1 MSRGVGA
8 LESVQNVLPEWMA
21 LVAALLTQLGDVWF
35 LTLVLAAL
43 YWFDATRREEIATI
57 AGAWLAG
64 MGLYLGL
71 KELFAF
77 PRPDTPLAEPDVYP
91 SFVQPVYEATALAT
105 GYGFPSGHAV
115 GTTIVYFGLAAVL
128 AVGTRRQRVAGAAAI
143 VGTVCFTRVALG
155 VHYLVDVVAGVAVG
169 FCLLLVVRALAS
181 RRPDDPAT
189 GVFGLAVVCAVFF
202 VAMSSV
208 AVDSILVLAASL
220 GALVGW
226 QTFDL
231 GR

>member
-8 LESVQNVLPEWMA
+8 LESIQDVLPEWVA

-43 YWFDATRREEIATI
+43 YWFDAPRREAIATV

-77 PRPDTPLAEPDVYP
+77 PRPNVPLAEPDMYP
-91 SFVQPVYEATALAT
+91 SLIRPVYEATALAT

-115 GTTIVYFGLAAVL
+115 STTIVYFGLAAVL
-128 AVGTRRQRVAGAAAI
+128 AVGTRRQRVAGAATI

-155 VHYLVDVVAGVAVG
+155 VHYLVDVVAGVGVG
-169 FCLLLVVRALAS
+169 FCLLLVVRALAAL
-181 RRPDDPAT
+181 RPDDTAT
-189 GVFGLAVVCAVFF
+189 STFGLAVVCAVFF
-202 VAMSSV
+202 AAASSV

-220 GALVGW
+220 GGMIGW